1 MIRRVG
7 PAGRLLVSVLGFV
20 ILAHPAGAAGPVL
33 SELGRVAPGYGSPAQ
48 SGFVVI
54 DVDGDSL
61 DDFVYVGFAG
71 MQSSLLMVA
80 GIRSDGSFGLK
91 QSLHL
96 PNASAQLAMPTGVAL
111 DRVYVADSR
120 SGRVQIFGGWP
131 LREVGGF
138 DGVLYAVRAALL
150 DADRDGHVELLIGR
164 YDKAGSVHSY
174 DARSGALRWQTPVPG
189 YVSSFAP
196 ATQHDGRPAIVLGLE
211 GSGPP
216 AWLDAAT
223 GTPLAPLPLMGAPFL
238 ASANFDEARSPLLV
252 GGGGTSPVRVLR
264 SSPPWTLHWSYQ
276 PFPET
281 WGMLVTPL
289 DADSGNQIIV
299 GDVGFPSTLHVLDP
313 AIRTEIWNF
322 ETTDHFIYSVGA
334 GDADGDG
341 TKEIVFG
348 VYEPHET
355 WVASRLRWID
365 AKDRT
370 EKWRLESQ
378 AALFDLVALGDLNG
392 DGRLEQVVAGRLS
405 PNSKTYIVDA
415 ATGESVWESPD
426 PPSPAT
432 VPPMVT
438 ALAIGEL
445 RPGLPDMVFGS
456 DADTAGRLTV
466 IDGRSHEVRLS
477 IAGTSGHTL
486 EGRRIEGIVVHDADG
501 DGIGD
506 IAAATSL
513 SGGGIGD
520 PRVSIFSGL
529 DGALLAHSDPIDS
542 MPYRARSLLLGD
554 SDADGTIELILIA
567 DNRIQVFDGSTL
579 APRATSIADSIG
591 GRWVP
596 GDDAGAQVLTFDSGG
611 TIRFHDARTLEQRR
625 SISIHSTLAAVDVL
639 DRSGARLIALAMRNL
654 HVVSGSSGEIF
665 ARSTTLGDVTGSYTT
680 SLAVHARSDGAWQIA
695 GGTDAGY
702 FRFRVDVGEW
712 IFEDGLEGR

>member
-1 MIRRVG
+1 VIRR
-7 PAGRLLVSVLGFV
+7 AGTTSGCIPLV
-20 ILAHPAGAAGPVL
+20 LAALIGTHQAAATGPVL
-33 SELGRVAPGYGSPAQ
+33 SELGREAPGYAAPAQ

-54 DVDGDSL
+54 DVDGDGR
-61 DDFVYVGFAG
+61 DDYVYVGFAG

-96 PNASAQLAMPTGVAL
+96 PDSSAQLAVPAGATL
-111 DRVYVADSR
+111 DRIYVVNSR
-120 SGRVQIFGGWP
+120 SGRVHVFGGWP
-131 LREVGGF
+131 LREVDGF
-138 DGVLYAVRAALL
+138 DSVLYAVRATLL
-150 DADRDGHVELLIGR
+150 DADRDGNVELLIGR
-164 YDKAGSVHSY
+164 YDKAGSVYSY

-189 YVSSFAP
+189 HVSSFAP

-223 GTPLAPLPLMGAPFL
+223 GTPLAPLPLMSAPFL
-238 ASANFDEARSPLLV
+238 ASAMFDDARTPLLV
-252 GGGGTSPVRVLR
+252 GGGGTAPVHVMQ

-281 WGMLVTPL
+281 RGMLVTPL
-289 DADSGNQIIV
+289 DADSGNRIIV

-322 ETTDHFIYSVGA
+322 QTTDHFIYSVGA

-378 AALFDLVALGDLNG
+378 SALFDIVALGDLNG
-392 DGRLEQVVAGRLS
+392 DGRLEQVVAGKFS
-405 PNSKTYIVDA
+405 PIGKTHIVDA
-415 ATGESVWESPD
+415 TTGDSVWESPD
-426 PPSPAT
+426 PPNPSS

-438 ALAIGEL
+438 AVAIG
-445 RPGLPDMVFGS
+445 RIQPGLPDLVFGS
-456 DADTAGRLTV
+456 DTDLMGRLTV
-466 IDGRSHEVRLS
+466 IDGRTYEVTLS
-477 IAGTSGHTL
+477 IAGTPGHPL
-486 EGRRIEGIVVHDADG
+486 EGRRVESIVVHDADG

-513 SGGGIGD
+513 RAGGIGD

-529 DGALLAHSDPIDS
+529 DGSLLAHSDPIDS
-542 MPYRARSLLLGD
+542 MPYRARTLLLGD
-554 SDADGTIELILIA
+554 TDADGTVELILIA

-579 APRATSIADSIG
+579 TPRATSIVDSIG

-625 SISIHSTLAAVDVL
+625 SVSIHSPLAAVDVL

-680 SLAVHARSDGAWQIA
+680 SLAVHARGDGTWQIV

-702 FRFRVDVGEW
+702 FRFRVDVGES
-712 IFEDGLEGR
+712 IFEDGFEAR

>member
-1 MIRRVG
+1 MIRHAG
-7 PAGRLLVSVLGFV
+7 SAGRLLVSVLGFV
-20 ILAHPAGAAGPVL
+20 IWTHPAGAAGPIL
-33 SELGRVAPGYGSPAQ
+33 AELGRVAPGYGPPAQ

-54 DVDGDSL
+54 DADGDGL

-96 PNASAQLAMPTGVAL
+96 PGASAQLAMPTGVAL

-120 SGRVQIFGGWP
+120 SGRVHIFGDWP

-138 DGVLYAVRAALL
+138 DSVLYAVRAALL
-150 DADRDGHVELLIGR
+150 DADRDGNVELLIGR

-174 DARSGALRWQTPVPG
+174 DARSGALLWQTPVPG
-189 YVSSFAP
+189 YVSAFAP

-223 GTPLAPLPLMGAPFL
+223 GTPLAPLPLMSAPFL
-238 ASANFDEARSPLLV
+238 TSAIFDGARSPLLV
-252 GGGGTSPVRVLR
+252 GGGGTAPVHVLQ

-281 WGMLVTPL
+281 RGLLVAPL
-289 DADSGNQIIV
+289 DADSGIRIIV
-299 GDVGFPSTLHVLDP
+299 GDVGFPSTLHILDP

-348 VYEPHET
+348 VYEPQET
-355 WVASRLRWID
+355 WIASRLRWID
-365 AKDRT
+365 AKNRT

-378 AALFDLVALGDLNG
+378 AALFDIVALGDLNG
-392 DGRLEQVVAGRLS
+392 DGRLEQVVAGKFS
-405 PNSKTYIVDA
+405 PIGKIYIVDA
-415 ATGESVWESPD
+415 ATGEPVWESPD
-426 PPSPAT
+426 PPIPAT

-466 IDGRSHEVRLS
+466 IDGRSREVRLT
-477 IAGTSGHTL
+477 IAGPPGHAL
-486 EGRRIEGIVVHDADG
+486 EGRRIESIVVHDADG

-513 SGGGIGD
+513 RAGGIGD

-529 DGALLAHSDPIDS
+529 DGSLLAHSDPIQS
-542 MPYRARSLLLGD
+542 MPYRARALLRGD
-554 SDADGTIELILIA
+554 TDADGTVELILIA
-567 DNRIQVFDGSTL
+567 ENRIQVLDGSTL
-579 APRATSIADSIG
+579 TPRSTSIVDSIG

-596 GDDAGAQVLTFDSGG
+596 GDEAGAQVLTFDSGG

-625 SISIHSTLAAVDVL
+625 SVSIHGPLAAVDVL
-639 DRSGARLIALAMRNL
+639 DRSGARLAVQALNRL
-654 HVVSGSSGEIF
+654 QIVSGSTGEAF
-665 ARSTTLGDVTGSYTT
+665 AASTVVGDVFSSSTTP
-680 SLAVHARSDGAWQIA
+680 LAVHALGDGAWQIA

-702 FRFRVDVGEW
+702 FRFRVDIGDAL
-712 IFEDGLEGR
+712 FEDGLETR